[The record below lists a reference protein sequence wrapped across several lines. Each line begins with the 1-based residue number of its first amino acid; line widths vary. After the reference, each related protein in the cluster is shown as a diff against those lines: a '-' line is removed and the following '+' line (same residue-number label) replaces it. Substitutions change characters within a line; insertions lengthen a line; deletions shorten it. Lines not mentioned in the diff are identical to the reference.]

1 MSQMA
6 QEGPS
11 PQAAGAAQSGSY
23 PTNSD
28 PAMQPLGIAAMAIQK
43 FIAAEPDPQLKAMG
57 AKLLAECHSILA
69 SGEKQHDAAMGLS
82 PQLKFV
88 QRQQAMNQQSQ
99 QQAPQ
104 QAQQGQG
111 GPGGY

>member
-1 MSQMA
+1 MSSMA
-6 QEGPS
+6 PDGPS

-23 PTNSD
+23 PTNND

-69 SGEKQHDAAMGLS
+69 SGEKQHDAAIGLS
-82 PQLKFV
+82 PQLKFI
-88 QRQQAMNQQSQ
+88 QRQQAMAQGGGQPQ
-99 QQAPQ
+99 AAPQ
-104 QAQQGQG
+104 GAPDPNQPQG
-111 GPGGY
+111 